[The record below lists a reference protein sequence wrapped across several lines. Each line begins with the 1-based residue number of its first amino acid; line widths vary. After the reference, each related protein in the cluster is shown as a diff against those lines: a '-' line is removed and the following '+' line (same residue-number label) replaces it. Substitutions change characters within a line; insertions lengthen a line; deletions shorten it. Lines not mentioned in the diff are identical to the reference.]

1 MLTVT
6 NRYLPNRHH
15 LPVAACRRSSVCDA
29 SGQCWQVA
37 GLYIADASLFP
48 TPSGVNPMIT
58 IYGLAHLVGTG
69 IAQRW
74 KAAKKAQEA
83 SCKQ

>member
-1 MLTVT
+1 HQMGS
-6 NRYLPNRHH
+6 
-15 LPVAACRRSSVCDA
+15 CRMGSTPRSSVCDA

-37 GLYIADASLFP
+37 GLYVADASLFP

-58 IYGLAHLVGTG
+58 VYGLAHLVASG

-74 KAAKKAQEA
+74 KAARKGKEA
-83 SCKQ
+83 AARQ